1 MPVQI
6 HFGDRERTLKFG
18 LRACQELEATLG
30 VDGMTDVGTML
41 SKCSTRA
48 AVACLVAGLKHE
60 DSSLS
65 PNLVTKQLET
75 YIIDEG
81 GNFLDLCNQIW
92 KALEDTKLFEVDKP
106 SGNGSAA

>member
-18 LRACQELEATLG
+18 LRACQELEAKLG
-30 VDGMTDVGTML
+30 VDGMTRVGTML
-41 SKCSTRA
+41 SQCSVTA
-48 AVACLVAGLKHE
+48 AVACLLVGLKDG

-65 PNLVTKQLET
+65 PNLITKQLEA
-75 YIIDEG
+75 YIDEG

-92 KALEDTKLFEVDKP
+92 KALEETKLFEVDKP